1 MLRRVLLLCGLLG
14 CSAADAPALETPAD
28 PVTGDDAAVVVDDS
42 GTPPVDAGDV
52 PPVDAAP
59 PKPTRAIQ
67 ILVEPDGQSGKQMV
81 TAINGAKK
89 SVHMTMYMLTS
100 TDVINALL
108 ARKKAGLDVRVVLN
122 QTFPQGG
129 SNQTVYTQLQQGGV
143 AVHWA
148 PASFSLTHEKC
159 FIVDGQSAWIMTMN
173 AGATTADTNREY
185 LAIDTDPSDV
195 AEAETLFQGDYAGT
209 PPASVTG
216 ALVVAPLN
224 ASASLL
230 TLVQSAVSTLDLEM
244 EELSDYR
251 FADALKAALGRG
263 VKVRV
268 VLPDNALTA
277 AGQQAVATVKAA
289 GGKLVEVHTP
299 YVHAKAIV
307 VDGKVAFVG
316 SENLTLS
323 SLKYNRE
330 LGVVFDT
337 ASEVKKV
344 STTIAADFATGVAL

>member
-1 MLRRVLLLCGLLG
+1 
-14 CSAADAPALETPAD
+14 S
-28 PVTGDDAAVVVDDS
+28 
-42 GTPPVDAGDV
+42 
-52 PPVDAAP
+52 
-59 PKPTRAIQ
+59 
-67 ILVEPDGQSGKQMV
+67 
-81 TAINGAKK
+81 AKK

-108 ARKKAGLDVRVVLN
+108 ARKKAGVDVRVVLN

-129 SNQTVYTQLQQGGV
+129 SNQTAYTQLQQGGV

-148 PASFSLTHEKC
+148 PASFTLTHEKC

-173 AGATTADTNREY
+173 AGSSTPDTNREY

-195 AEAETLFQGDYAGT
+195 AEAETIFLGDYAGT
-209 PPASVTG
+209 PPASVSG

-230 TLVQSAVSTLDLEM
+230 TLLQSAVSTLDLEV

-251 FADALKAALGRG
+251 VADALKAVLGRG

-299 YVHAKAIV
+299 YIHAKAIV

-316 SENLTLS
+316 SENLTLAS
-323 SLKYNRE
+323 VKYNRE